1 MRWPK
6 KPGTEEASD
15 EAPPFDRREQLE
27 KVRAALLPDE
37 IVEAVFDLKGTGTGF
52 IGITSHRVIIYDK
65 VFLRKMKAL
74 VSIPYSRLLAVA
86 AEDESG
92 LLTGRG
98 FFASSTLVLTTA
110 QEPYELEFRGAEKAH
125 IAHNLILAHLLDR

>member
-1 MRWPK
+1 MRWPN
-6 KPGTEEASD
+6 KPSTEEASD
-15 EAPPFDRREQLE
+15 EAPRFDRREQLE
-27 KVRAALLPDE
+27 KVQAALLPGE
-37 IVEAVFDLKGTGTGF
+37 VVEAVFDLKGTGTGF

-74 VSIPYSRLLAVA
+74 VSIPYNRLLAVA

-98 FFASSTLVLTTA
+98 FFASSRLVLTTA
-110 QEPYELEFRGAEKAH
+110 HEPYELEFRGADKAH
-125 IAHNLILAHLLDR
+125 IAHNLILAHILDR